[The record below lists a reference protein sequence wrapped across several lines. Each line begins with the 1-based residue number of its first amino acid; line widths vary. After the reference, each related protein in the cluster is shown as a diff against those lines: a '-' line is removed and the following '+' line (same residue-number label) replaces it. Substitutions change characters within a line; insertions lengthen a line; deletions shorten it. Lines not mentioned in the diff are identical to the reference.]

1 MNKTLSL
8 KDRKSLLNKY
18 PVSESQLQYEFKRSK
33 KKGVAIKE
41 WLDRK
46 YFPVHPP
53 RILYHYS
60 YAAHLRSILKHGVVF
75 GDAVTSNDHIKGIN
89 APSLTTKQKF
99 ITKNVKFVCYSIKNI
114 SNLKNAHYVFKESSR
129 TLYDPIKLKFD
140 DNFEEIEN
148 KISNL
153 PGSILEIIFSDS
165 YISFL
170 WNENLGIDELEK
182 IEKQLKNFSI

>member
-1 MNKTLSL
+1 MNTYILIVLVILFLVGSINLVVPTKKTRMLSDLRL
-8 KDRKSLLNKY
+8 KAR
-18 PVSESQLQYEFKRSK
+18 
-33 KKGVAIKE
+33 KKGFQI
-41 WLDRK
+41 
-46 YFPVHPP
+46 
-53 RILYHYS
+53 S
-60 YAAHLRSILKHGVVF
+60 
-75 GDAVTSNDHIKGIN
+75 
-89 APSLTTKQKF
+89 SLTSKQKF
-99 ITKNVKFVCYSIKNI
+99 VTKNVKFVCYSLKNI
-114 SNLKNAHYVFKESSR
+114 SNLKNAHYVFKESSL

-153 PGSILEIIFSDS
+153 PDSILEIIFNDS

>member
-1 MNKTLSL
+1 MNTYIIIGLVILFLVGSVNLVIPTKQTRMLSGLRLEARKKGFQISSL
-8 KDRKSLLNKY
+8 K
-18 PVSESQLQYEFKRSK
+18 
-33 KKGVAIKE
+33 
-41 WLDRK
+41 
-46 YFPVHPP
+46 
-53 RILYHYS
+53 
-60 YAAHLRSILKHGVVF
+60 
-75 GDAVTSNDHIKGIN
+75 
-89 APSLTTKQKF
+89 TKQKF

-114 SNLKNAHYVFKESSR
+114 SNLKNAHYVFKESSL

-153 PGSILEIIFSDS
+153 PDSILEIIFNDS

>member
-1 MNKTLSL
+1 MNTYIIIGLVILFLVGSINLVVPTKKTRMLSDLRL
-8 KDRKSLLNKY
+8 KAR
-18 PVSESQLQYEFKRSK
+18 
-33 KKGVAIKE
+33 KKGFQI
-41 WLDRK
+41 
-46 YFPVHPP
+46 
-53 RILYHYS
+53 S
-60 YAAHLRSILKHGVVF
+60 
-75 GDAVTSNDHIKGIN
+75 
-89 APSLTTKQKF
+89 SLTSKQKF
-99 ITKNVKFVCYSIKNI
+99 VTKNVKFVCYSLKNI
-114 SNLKNAHYVFKESSR
+114 SNLKNAHYVFKESSL

-153 PGSILEIIFSDS
+153 PDSILEIIFNDS